1 MMLKMYRK
9 GELLFMHTLSWNRDD
24 DERTKNEAG
33 GLDKESR
40 GGALDSVTGDVSNCI
55 NSPWHE
61 SVQSN
66 KDIQETERWR
76 A

>member
-9 GELLFMHTLSWNRDD
+9 VELLFMYTLSWNRDG

-33 GLDKESR
+33 GLDKQSQ
-40 GGALDSVTGDVSNCI
+40 GGALDSVAGDVSNRI
-55 NSPWHE
+55 NSPWLK
-61 SVQSN
+61 SVQNN
-66 KDIQETERWR
+66 KDVQETERWR